1 MSKLETVDIDLNGV
15 ELTQSGGGGVEDEDI
30 QELDIVEVSRTPGF
44 GDESTISRFKKYASV
59 FSSNLGI
66 ICSTVGSGM
75 LGIPYALDQLGIVTG
90 LIAIF
95 IFALFCFAAMW
106 LLEEVAGALCR
117 DEQVKDNSLV
127 THASVSYSWV
137 GSKIAPKSVVIL
149 DIILAIYGIGI
160 LIASII
166 VFCDSFTSV
175 IEYAFGDD
183 GNASG
188 SYSMSEDEGGD
199 SEAWYEKMLKL
210 RPFWAIV
217 MYLIV
222 VPLSFSKSLS
232 GLKVFSFM
240 ILPFTAYF
248 IVIFIVQLAKEGTSS
263 IRVSPK
269 SASGLSAISMI
280 MFLFAGHLNVNKIYF
295 RIIFIFINYSI

>member
-1 MSKLETVDIDLNGV
+1 MSNLDIGDFNLNGV
-15 ELTQSGGGGVEDEDI
+15 ELTSSGDGINEEDLQDP
-30 QELDIVEVSRTPGF
+30 DIVEVSRTPGF
-44 GDESTISRFKKYASV
+44 GDESTISRFKKYASI

-75 LGIPYALDQLGIVTG
+75 LGIPYALDQLGLVLGVIS
-90 LIAIF
+90 IF
-95 IFALFCFAAMW
+95 VFSLLCFAAMW
-106 LLEEVAGALCR
+106 LLEEVAGSLCR
-117 DEQVKDNSLV
+117 DEQIKDNSLV
-127 THASVSYSWV
+127 THVSVSYSWV
-137 GSKIAPKSVVIL
+137 GSKVAPKSVFVL

-175 IEYAFGDD
+175 INYALED
-183 GNASG
+183 GVSG
-188 SYSMSEDEGGD
+188 SSESYLASAGSGD
-199 SEAWYEKMLKL
+199 KEEWYEKMLKL
-210 RPFWAIV
+210 RPFWGIV

-232 GLKVFSFM
+232 GLKYFSFM

-248 IVIFIVQLAKEGTSS
+248 IIIFIVQIAKHGTSDM
-263 IRVSPK
+263 RMTPK

-280 MFLFAGHLNVNKIYF
+280 MLLFAGHLNVI
-295 RIIFIFINYSI
+295 

>member
-1 MSKLETVDIDLNGV
+1 MSHLETVDIDLNGI
-15 ELTQSGGGGVEDEDI
+15 ELSRSAGVEEEDI
-30 QELDIVEVSRTPGF
+30 QDLDIVEVSRTPGF

-75 LGIPYALDQLGIVTG
+75 LGIPYALDQLGIITG

-95 IFALFCFAAMW
+95 VFALFCFAAMW

-117 DEQVKDNSLV
+117 DEQIKDNSLV

-137 GSKIAPKSVVIL
+137 GSKIAPKSVIIL
-149 DIILAIYGIGI
+149 DVILAIYGIGI

-175 IEYAFGDD
+175 FEYAFGDNGD
-183 GNASG
+183 SSD
-188 SYSMSEDEGGD
+188 SYSTSEDEAGG
-199 SEAWYEKMLKL
+199 SEEWYEKMLKL

-217 MYLIV
+217 MYLVV

-248 IVIFIVQLAKEGTSS
+248 IVIFIVQIAKEGISD

-280 MFLFAGHLNVNKIYF
+280 MFLFAGHLNVNKNIFEYN
-295 RIIFIFINYSI
+295 II